1 MDTGKPD
8 KDEQLNAFAPAFVHS
23 YDSAVLKES
32 FSDWQHQLSVIHDC
46 VLVLP
51 ADMDKAMDRM
61 REGFV
66 SVTSGDPLAV
76 LADDL
81 GVAAAKFERL
91 PQGEQSLD
99 SVYQSKY
106 MFN

>member
-1 MDTGKPD
+1 
-8 KDEQLNAFAPAFVHS
+8 
-23 YDSAVLKES
+23 
-32 FSDWQHQLSVIHDC
+32 
-46 VLVLP
+46 
-51 ADMDKAMDRM
+51 MDKALGKL

-66 SVTSGDPLAV
+66 FGTSGDPLAA

-91 PQGEQSLD
+91 DQGEQSLD

-106 MFN
+106 ICLIELLTSHTSGFSVFCSNR